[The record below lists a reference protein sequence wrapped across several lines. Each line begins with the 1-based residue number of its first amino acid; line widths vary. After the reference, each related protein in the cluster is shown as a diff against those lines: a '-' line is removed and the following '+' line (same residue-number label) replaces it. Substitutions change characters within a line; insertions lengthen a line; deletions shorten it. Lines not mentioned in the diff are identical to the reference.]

1 MNVVVGLDLSLTS
14 TGVARIVDGK
24 AAVGRVRPKNIDGH
38 ERLEFIREDVAGWV
52 YEDGQAPGL
61 VVIEGPSYG
70 SPSGSQRGHHE
81 RAGLWWLVTQDL
93 WMSGVRVAVVPPTQL
108 KTYATGKGNAGKD
121 DVLTAVV
128 RRFPDVA
135 VRGNDDADA
144 LVLAAMGADHLGQP
158 LVTMPAEHRKALA
171 KVEWPAVAS

>member
-14 TGVARIVDGK
+14 TGIARIVGTHVSVD
-24 AAVGRVRPKNIDGH
+24 RIRPKNTGH
-38 ERLEFIREDVAGWV
+38 ERLQTVVDIVSSVTGSAD
-52 YEDGQAPGL
+52 L

-70 SPSGSQRGHHE
+70 SASSSQRGHHE
-81 RAGLWWLVTQDL
+81 RAGLWWLITHDL
-93 WMSGVRVAVVPPTQL
+93 WAADRRVAVVPPTQL

-171 KVEWPAVAS
+171 KVEWPGGAS